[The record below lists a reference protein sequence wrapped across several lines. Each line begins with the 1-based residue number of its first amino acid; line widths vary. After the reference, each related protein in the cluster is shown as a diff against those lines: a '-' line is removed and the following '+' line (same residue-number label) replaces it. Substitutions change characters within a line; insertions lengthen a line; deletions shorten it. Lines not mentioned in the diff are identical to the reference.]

1 MKTNIL
7 NLPYTSPDTVWCAL
21 REDSLLCQSSTLP
34 DLDEGR
40 HDFNWNY

>member
-1 MKTNIL
+1 MKKNIL
-7 NLPYTSPDTVWCAL
+7 NQHYISPDTVWYAAE
-21 REDSLLCQSSTLP
+21 EDGLLCQSSTLP